1 MSARRP
7 VVRDPA
13 RLFDALRT
21 ALGFLLRLFFK
32 QVEVGGRDQVPAEGG
47 GILVSWHPNG
57 LVDPGLILTQFPRR
71 VIFGARHGLF
81 GWPLL
86 GFVLRSIGTV
96 PIYRA
101 SDAATG
107 DSSSRQAANR
117 QSLDALAEQVAR
129 GSFSALFPE
138 GTSHDQPHLVEL
150 KTGAARLYYRALE
163 LSPPGAPRPV
173 ILPVGLYYDQKH
185 LFRSRA
191 LVRFEPPLEIPP
203 ELGGADPNE
212 PEASRKDRAKKLT
225 QEIERVLRDVIHATE
240 DWSIHQ
246 TLHRGRK
253 LVRAERA
260 RRAGADPGRPGIE
273 EKALGFQRIR
283 AGYYERLRTDPEVV
297 QSIRLRVERYDQDLL
312 ALDLEDHELD
322 KDPRLG
328 SLWLPALL
336 VLQVLFVLF
345 LFPPLLLIGYLV
357 NGPAALL
364 LLGLCRIGA
373 RLEKDEATIK
383 ILIGALLF
391 PLSWALAGAVA
402 YFAHAHL
409 IASYPALPAQ
419 PIALAVTVALL
430 SAVGGA
436 VALRYLH
443 LAAETARA
451 VRVRLTRVR
460 RRAAVER
467 LLNERG
473 MIYEA
478 LMAMS
483 EGLAL
488 PGTVEPDGR
497 LR

>member
-1 MSARRP
+1 MTQRRP
-7 VVRDPA
+7 PDPA
-13 RLFDALRT
+13 RLFAALR
-21 ALGFLLRLFFK
+21 AVLGVVLRLFFK
-32 QVEVGGRDQVPAEGG
+32 QIEVGGLDHVPTEGG
-47 GILVSWHPNG
+47 GIIVSWHPNG

-81 GWPLL
+81 KWPLL
-86 GFVLRSIGTV
+86 GFVLRNIGTV

-101 SDAATG
+101 SDARPEDA
-107 DSSSRQAANR
+107 SNRQAANR
-117 QSLDALAEQVAR
+117 QSLDALAEEVAR

-163 LSPPGAPRPV
+163 LVGKDAPQPV

-203 ELGGADPNE
+203 DLHGADPTE
-212 PEASRKDRAKKLT
+212 PEASRKDRARKLT
-225 QEIERVLRDVIHATE
+225 QEIERVLRDVVHATE

-246 TLHRGRK
+246 ALHRGRK

-260 RRAGADPGRPGIE
+260 RRAGADPGKPGIE

-283 AGYYERLRTDPEVV
+283 AGYYERRRTDPEAV
-297 QSIRLRVERYDQDLL
+297 QAIRLRVESYDRDLL
-312 ALDLEDHELD
+312 ALELEDHELD

-336 VLQVLFVLF
+336 VVQLFFVLS

-364 LLGLCRIGA
+364 LLALCRVGA
-373 RLEKDEATIK
+373 RLEKDEASIK
-383 ILIGALLF
+383 ILVGSLLF
-391 PLSWALAGAVA
+391 PASWALAGAIA
-402 YFAHAHL
+402 YFAHAHV
-409 IASYPALPAQ
+409 IASYPALPAR
-419 PIALAVTVALL
+419 PLALALTVAAL
-430 SAVGGA
+430 SAIGGA

-467 LLNERG
+467 LLTERSV
-473 MIYEA
+473 IYDA
-478 LMAMS
+478 LIAMS

-497 LR
+497 LK